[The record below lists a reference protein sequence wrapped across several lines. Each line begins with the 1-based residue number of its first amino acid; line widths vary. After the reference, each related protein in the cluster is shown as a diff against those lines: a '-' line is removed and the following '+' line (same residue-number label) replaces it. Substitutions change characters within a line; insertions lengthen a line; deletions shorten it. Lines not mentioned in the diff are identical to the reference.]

1 MIKLWLIRHGQT
13 DWNKEGRYQGQLDI
27 PLNTEGLLQAE
38 EAAGRIAASGE
49 QFSAIYSSDLL
60 RARQTAETLARRLS
74 LQVHFDPRLREIH
87 LGQWQGRL
95 HAEVR
100 KERDAALADMTD
112 STQVTDPNVP
122 HAPGGE
128 SVAQVA
134 ERACQAIESIAYRHS
149 QGSVIVVAHG
159 VVIAA
164 LLCAARGV
172 PLCDFRTQ
180 SVRNAETV
188 SVLWPGSM
196 DRRHSTL

>member
-1 MIKLWLIRHGQT
+1 MTTLWLIRHGQT

-27 PLNTEGLLQAE
+27 PLNAEGLLQAE
-38 EAAGRIAASGE
+38 EAAHRLIASGE

-60 RARQTAETLARRLS
+60 RARQTAETVARRLS
-74 LQVHFDPRLREIH
+74 LEVRFDGRLREIY

-100 KERDAALADMTD
+100 KERSAAAAAMTD

-134 ERACQAIESIAYRHS
+134 ERACQAVESFTRRHPR
-149 QGSVIVVAHG
+149 GSIIVVAHG
-159 VVIAA
+159 VVIAS
-164 LLCAARGV
+164 LLCAAHGV

-180 SVRNAETV
+180 SVRNAEVTA
-188 SVLWPGSM
+188 VLWPPTPPPAA
-196 DRRHSTL
+196 DR